1 MSTYRKPG
9 RLFAC
14 AAALLLIGALYACIE
29 PEETIGSAT
38 DLLKHCGVNELEDVA
53 DLRRISDDCKE
64 ALRDLLPDYEDNL
77 AHALV
82 PLGSGIFDD
91 RPVLFFTAAD
101 GNRNPLTLSDETL
114 SQDDIPLAQ
123 TCEGWDCS
131 ERPEGQFCL
140 QGTPGAADAN
150 YTCIGG
156 EWTEGLIEL
165 YNPDELRVSALTSTT
180 ETVLDTAQFAL
191 GKLKEYSGLNIAL
204 SAVVDYSGSMSDQDL
219 DDAAEIYTDL
229 FNGLELTSRF
239 EANLLFFSDEV
250 HPIVPFT
257 EDATALRQGL
267 RSNIDFERNYTALYD
282 AIGTGLDKL
291 SARDTPIRLL
301 LVATDGLENASRTY
315 TRKSQL
321 YELAHQQRIPLIM
334 LGALLSDVPS
344 LRAMAK
350 ETNGLFIY
358 SPYFLELK
366 QDFLRLRDLLME
378 SAALELR
385 ERQAEWESVRIE
397 IKGKQI
403 EWPLP

>member
-9 RLFAC
+9 RRFAC
-14 AAALLLIGALYACIE
+14 AAALLLIGALCACIE
-29 PEETIGSAT
+29 PEEAVSSAT
-38 DLLKHCGVNELEDVA
+38 DLLKHCGVDELEDVA

-64 ALRDLLPDYEDNL
+64 ALRDLLPDYQDNL

-101 GNRNPLTLSDETL
+101 GDRAPLTLSNKT
-114 SQDDIPLAQ
+114 
-123 TCEGWDCS
+123 G
-131 ERPEGQFCL
+131 
-140 QGTPGAADAN
+140 
-150 YTCIGG
+150 
-156 EWTEGLIEL
+156 
-165 YNPDELRVSALTSTT
+165 LRVSALTGTA

-191 GKLKEYSGLNIAL
+191 GKLKDYSGLNIAL

-267 RSNIDFERNYTALYD
+267 RSDIDFARNYTALYD
-282 AIGTGLDKL
+282 AIGTGLDLL
-291 SARDTPIRLL
+291 STRATPIRLL
-301 LVATDGLENASRTY
+301 LVATDGLENASQTY

-321 YELAHQQRIPLIM
+321 YDLAHQQRIPLIM

-344 LRAMAK
+344 LRAMAR

-366 QDFLRLRDLLME
+366 QDFFRLRDLLME

>member
-1 MSTYRKPG
+1 MSEYRKLG

-29 PEETIGSAT
+29 PEEAIGSAT
-38 DLLKHCGVNELEDVA
+38 DLLKYCGVNELEGVA

-91 RPVLFFTAAD
+91 RTVLFFTAAD
-101 GNRNPLTLSDETL
+101 GDRNPLTSSDET
-114 SQDDIPLAQ
+114 
-123 TCEGWDCS
+123 
-131 ERPEGQFCL
+131 
-140 QGTPGAADAN
+140 
-150 YTCIGG
+150 
-156 EWTEGLIEL
+156 
-165 YNPDELRVSALTSTT
+165 ELRVSVLTSTT

-191 GKLKEYSGLNIAL
+191 GKLKDYSGLNIAL

-250 HPIVPFT
+250 HQIVTFT

-267 RSNIDFERNYTALYD
+267 RSNIDFERAGTALYD
-282 AIGTGLDKL
+282 GIGTGLDML

-301 LVATDGLENASRTY
+301 LVASDGFENHSQIY
-315 TRKSQL
+315 TKKSQL
-321 YELAHQQRIPLIM
+321 YELARQQRIPLIM

-350 ETNGLFIY
+350 ESNGLFIY